1 MREQLRAY
9 VRRLFAQAPDT
20 QRNRE
25 LREEILQNTLD
36 RFDDLVAQGVPEES
50 AYTQAVGSI
59 GDVENLIE
67 PAPKKKQTPWGA
79 IVLGTLAAVLVI
91 ALVLFLALRWEA
103 PRREQDNWV
112 DSLTDW
118 AEDMGEAAAEW
129 GEQIGED
136 AAEWG
141 EQIGEEVS
149 DWIDGSYQL
158 VYGNAD
164 QYSIGAGSISAQ
176 GISRVE
182 IHWPAGTVTVEP
194 GDGDAITLTET
205 GADEEKYELRYLV
218 EGEQLTIRFAKAGT
232 YRSLPSKQ
240 LTITLPGA
248 LGDLVVETVSASVE
262 IPALPIQGIGLETVS
277 GQCTVAGDPTVFEWE
292 SVSGALTFTG
302 SAMEIQGDSISGS
315 AEFHLTK
322 TPSRFTCDTVSG
334 DVFLTIP
341 GERSFE
347 AKLDTTSGDLRCEL
361 PTETMGKNTLS
372 YTADGDTA
380 SFIVDTVSGDFTIS
394 QS

>member
-9 VRRLFAQAPDT
+9 VLRLFAQAPDT

-59 GDVENLIE
+59 GDVESLME
-67 PAPKKKQTPWGA
+67 PAPEKKRTPWGA
-79 IVLGTLAAVLVI
+79 IVLSTAAVLAI
-91 ALVLFLALRWEA
+91 ALILFLALRREA

-149 DWIDGSYQL
+149 GWIDGSYQL
-158 VYGNAD
+158 VYGNAE
-164 QYSIGAGSISAQ
+164 QYSVGASSIPAE

-182 IHWPAGTVTVEP
+182 IHWQAGTVTVEP
-194 GDGDAITLTET
+194 GDGDEITLTET

-218 EGEQLTIRFAKAGT
+218 AGDLLTIRFAKAGT
-232 YRSLPSKQ
+232 YRSLPSKD
-240 LTITLPGA
+240 LTVTLPAA
-248 LGDLVVETVSASVE
+248 LEELWLDTVSASVE
-262 IPALPIQGIGLETVS
+262 VAELPIQEIHMETVS
-277 GQCTVAGDPTVFEWE
+277 GKCTLAGDPTVLEWE
-292 SVSGALTFTG
+292 SVSGQLTFTG
-302 SAMEIQGDSISGS
+302 SATEIQGESVSGN
-315 AEFHLTK
+315 AEFSLTK

-334 DVFLTIP
+334 DVSLTIP

-347 AKLDTTSGDLRCEL
+347 AKLDTTSGDLRCDL
-361 PTETMGKNTLS
+361 PAETVGKNTLS
-372 YTADGDTA
+372 YTADGDVA
-380 SFIVDTVSGDFTIS
+380 SFVADTVSGDFTIS

>member
-9 VRRLFAQAPDT
+9 VLHLFAQAPDT

-67 PAPKKKQTPWGA
+67 PPPEKKKTHGGA
-79 IVLGTLAAVLVI
+79 IAVAAVAAVLV
-91 ALVLFLALRWEA
+91 LALLLYLALTWQPSRQE
-103 PRREQDNWV
+103 PENWV

-118 AEDMGEAAAEW
+118 AEDIGEAAGDW
-129 GEQIGED
+129 GEQVGED
-136 AAEWG
+136 LSG
-141 EQIGEEVS
+141 
-149 DWIDGSYQL
+149 WIDGSYTIA
-158 VYGNAD
+158 YGSAE
-164 QYSIGAGSISAQ
+164 QYAVGAGSIPAE

-182 IHWPAGTVTVEP
+182 IYWQAGSVTVEP

-218 EGEQLTIRFAKAGT
+218 EGGALTIRFAEAGT
-232 YRSLPSKQ
+232 YRSLPSKD
-240 LTITLPGA
+240 LTVTLPAA
-248 LGDLVVETVSASVE
+248 LEELWLDTVSASVE
-262 IPALPIQGIGLETVS
+262 VAESPIQGIHMETVS
-277 GQCTVAGDPTVFEWE
+277 GECSLAGNLTVLEWE
-292 SVSGALTFTG
+292 SVSGRLTFTG
-302 SAMEIQGDSISGS
+302 SAMEIQGESVSGG
-315 AEFHLTK
+315 AAFHLTE

-334 DVFLTIP
+334 DVSLTIP

-347 AKLDTTSGDLRCEL
+347 AVLAYSLAPVFLDITGFFGPALKCCPS
-361 PTETMGKNTLS
+361 
-372 YTADGDTA
+372 
-380 SFIVDTVSGDFTIS
+380 I
-394 QS
+394 